1 MQNNFFLEFS
11 IRKIK
16 DWFEHVIKSRLF
28 FYFDGSLSIINGP
41 LPDVITKFENFYAQR
56 FGGREEHG

>member
-11 IRKIK
+11 NRKIK

-28 FYFDGSLSIINGP
+28 FYFDGSLSIINEP
-41 LPDVITKFENFYAQR
+41 LPDVITKFGNFYAQR